1 MNVIYDANSL
11 YRAYVRSKQNS
22 AWKPQVQSYEMNFL
36 TEIAKTQRELMNQTY
51 KTLEPTHFIINERG
65 KTRPITGEQM
75 RDRVVRHSICDNV
88 LTPTLRKYLI
98 YDNGASL
105 EGKGM
110 GFTRGR
116 ILTHLRKYYAANRA
130 NKGYVLL
137 IDFSKYY
144 DNIRHDIVLDEI
156 GQHVRDPFT
165 MWLLENVLKSFEV
178 DVSYMNDEQYK
189 NCMAEKFDRLA
200 YWQMDPEQ
208 TGEKFMAKSV
218 DIGDQVSQIIGI
230 YYPMRLD
237 NYIKIVKGC
246 KYYGRYMDDSY
257 IIARDR
263 ETLEQLLLE
272 IEAIAD
278 QLGITIN
285 KKKTHIA
292 KLETGF
298 RFLQV
303 RYTLTSTGRVIQQIN
318 PKRLTAMRRKLK
330 KLAKKVSSGQLAQED
345 VANMYR
351 SWLGAHR
358 KLMSRQQVENINT
371 LFNQL
376 FQGGT
381 PT

>member
-36 TEIAKTQRELMNQTY
+36 TEIAKAQRELMNQTY
-51 KTLEPTHFIINERG
+51 KTLEPTHFIISERG

-75 RDRVVRHSICDNV
+75 RDRVVHHSICDNV

-98 YDNGASL
+98 YDNGVSL

-116 ILTHLRKYYAANRA
+116 ILTHLRKYYAANRT

-137 IDFSKYY
+137 IDFS
-144 DNIRHDIVLDEI
+144 
-156 GQHVRDPFT
+156 
-165 MWLLENVLKSFEV
+165 
-178 DVSYMNDEQYK
+178 
-189 NCMAEKFDRLA
+189 
-200 YWQMDPEQ
+200 
-208 TGEKFMAKSV
+208 
-218 DIGDQVSQIIGI
+218 
-230 YYPMRLD
+230 
-237 NYIKIVKGC
+237 

-257 IIARDR
+257 IIARDH

-278 QLGITIN
+278 QLGVTIN

-303 RYTLTSTGRVIQQIN
+303 RYTLTSTDRVMQRIN

-376 FQGGT
+376 F
-381 PT
+381 